1 MAQTF
6 LVFDFGSNEEAAQQA
21 RHSIERWKQGY
32 RLDKKLLLKFD
43 REEQTEAEKEEPK
56 SKGKSKKEN
65 GSENQRVKV
74 IVRLDFSDHE
84 KLSAQRWLDRI
95 PSEAPFK
102 EANPKVVRHG
112 DEEFEPTTKRFD
124 ELE

>member
-6 LVFDFGSNEEAAQQA
+6 LLFDFGTNEEAAQQA
-21 RHSIERWKQGY
+21 RHSIERWKQAF

-43 REEQTEAEKEEPK
+43 REEQ
-56 SKGKSKKEN
+56 GDKKEQKSEAKKDN
-65 GSENQRVKV
+65 GADNQRIVM

-84 KLSAQRWLDRI
+84 KLSQQRWLDRI

-102 EANPKVVRHG
+102 EAHPKLVRHG

-124 ELE
+124 DLE